1 MSNIEPIDSDD
12 QKKGNSEIGSPQ
24 LPKNKVQAM
33 FQELEIM
40 AMQKGVR
47 STFDLS
53 KLDKQQLDKVLDTM
67 AENEKN
73 AFSYHSKKLDAIKEI
88 ELRRI
93 DASVINQKT
102 VKIVLIGVLIFVLPV
117 ITLLILFFKDTF
129 FIPWL
134 TFLTG
139 MLGGFGLSKVSGSLF
154 KPEELKNPI
163 KEDDLDGD

>member
-1 MSNIEPIDSDD
+1 MSSIDPSDSENEELE
-12 QKKGNSEIGSPQ
+12 NSEIGSPQ

-40 AMQKGVR
+40 AMQKGSR
-47 STFDLS
+47 SALDLS
-53 KLDKQQLDKVLDTM
+53 KLDKQQLDKVLETM
-67 AENEKN
+67 SENEKN
-73 AFSYHSKKLDAIKEI
+73 AFSYHSKRLDAIKEI

-102 VKIVLIGVLIFVLPV
+102 IKIVLIVVLIFVLPA
-117 ITLLILFFKDTF
+117 ITLLILFFKETY

-154 KPEELKNPI
+154 KTQEIKNPI
-163 KEDDLDGD
+163 KEEDSD